1 MNWEIILLSAIAI
14 PFLIFTARNSSK
26 KFERENEM
34 KRIENQIKSG
44 NPDVIL
50 ELANT
55 DEIRLKWP
63 KEILFS
69 MVAKSF
75 DFDECI
81 QFYKSYVCRSL
92 YGRERKVLVSEWSD
106 LLVEKQDYLQAL
118 KILQL
123 IPQDDIKDDS
133 KLNDFLI
140 QSKVAQCFY
149 RLNKPD
155 LALSAINLVW
165 TGRKPMIAEAMPLM
179 DLKYRSE
186 LALGENKKAKITIQ
200 KILTFRYDPELDEL
214 LKSI

>member
-14 PFLIFTARNSSK
+14 PFLIFTAINSSRK
-26 KFERENEM
+26 LDRENEM

-44 NPDVIL
+44 DPDVII
-50 ELANT
+50 ELAKT

-69 MVAKSF
+69 MVYKSVA
-75 DFDECI
+75 FDECT
-81 QFYKSYVCRSL
+81 QFYKNYVCRSVF
-92 YGRERKVLVSEWSD
+92 GKDRNKLVCEWSD
-106 LLVEKQDYLQAL
+106 LLTEKDDFLQAL

-123 IPQDDIKDDS
+123 IPQEDIKEDS
-133 KLNDFLI
+133 KYNDFLV
-140 QSKVAQCFY
+140 QRKVAECFLK
-149 RLNKPD
+149 LNKPD

-179 DLKYRSE
+179 ELKYRSE

-200 KILTFRYDPELDEL
+200 KILTFKYDPELDEI